1 MDHIPCS
8 TSLSG
13 HSSVLQCDF
22 PRNLFEIPVSLK
34 GTQRGVE
41 RPPLNSH
48 LGITWVLETHRVRW
62 LNPTV
67 LNVNALAKS
76 RTWVKITPI
85 ASSNSVSFCRTG
97 EVSISCRSV
106 FGSCSYRKIEIKN
119 NMQPLIIRLI
129 INSRAAFYKILSPR
143 GRNFWNANKT
153 WKLLSHVLEWQ
164 TNLIFK
170 EGSSNIF
177 QSSIKFQGQ
186 VLYTESSKSLVLY

>member
-1 MDHIPCS
+1 M
-8 TSLSG
+8 TSL
-13 HSSVLQCDF
+13 
-22 PRNLFEIPVSLK
+22 EICLRPQPWK
-34 GTQRGVE
+34 GMQQTFGTAC
-41 RPPLNSH
+41 LNAH
-48 LGITWVLETHRVRW
+48 VRTTWVLLTYRVRW

-106 FGSCSYRKIEIKN
+106 FGSWSYKKKERNKNHMRFLVTKLINHSKIVFCKL
-119 NMQPLIIRLI
+119 P
-129 INSRAAFYKILSPR
+129 SPM

-153 WKLLSHVLEWQ
+153 RKLLFHPLEWQ

-170 EGSSNIF
+170 EGSNNIF
-177 QSSIKFQGQ
+177 QSSIRFQGQ
-186 VLYTESSKSLVLY
+186 ILYTDSSKSQVLY